1 LPAHSG
7 LALWLES
14 SYDVV
19 IIPKE
24 TKMSD
29 KWANLYP
36 ILPWDRPIGWDSKTV
51 RSSGLKSIA
60 DCNFTM
66 AGFVSPQDLPACE
79 RLGLTA
85 IMFNDEL
92 ASAAYRWIDCSPEQI
107 DDIIRRW
114 VEKVGDSPAVYG
126 YYIVDEPGSQ
136 DFPALGLA
144 VAALKKYAPDKLA
157 YINLFPNYASMGAP
171 GASQL
176 GTTTYEE
183 HLERFVNEV
192 KPPFIS
198 YDSYQVQYSHDMR
211 EPEKVFSYYQNLL
224 QVRAVALKHNLPFWQ
239 IVSPMQIFDYVMPPS
254 PATLLLQAYTTLAAG
269 AQSVGWF
276 TYFSYGSAYAPV
288 DIEGNK
294 TWIWYYLAETNRQ
307 VQLLGPIMNRLQS
320 TGVYFTGLQQ
330 FDPVLAEL
338 PALPGRFVSQVESDM
353 PLMVG
358 EFVDSSQRPYVMLVN
373 LSPERTARI
382 NPGWQAELGTPEAYS
397 VGNGAFHG
405 LSASQ
410 PLWLVAGQGIL
421 LRRK

>member
-1 LPAHSG
+1 
-7 LALWLES
+7 
-14 SYDVV
+14 
-19 IIPKE
+19 
-24 TKMSD
+24 MSD
-29 KWANLYP
+29 KWANLFP
-36 ILPWDRPIGWDSKTV
+36 ILPWDRPTGWDSKTV
-51 RSSGLKSIA
+51 RKSGLKGIA
-60 DCNFTM
+60 DCNFNM

-79 RLGLTA
+79 QLGLTA

-114 VEKVGDSPAVYG
+114 VEKVGNSPAVYG

-183 HLERFVNEV
+183 HLERFVTEV

-211 EPEKVFSYYQNLL
+211 EPDKAFSYYQNLL
-224 QVRAVALKHNLPFWQ
+224 QVRAVAQKHNLPFWQ
-239 IVSPMQIFDYVMPPS
+239 IVSPMQIFDQAMPPS

-269 AQSVGWF
+269 GSSVGWF
-276 TYFSYGSAYAPV
+276 TYFSYGSAQAPV
-288 DIEGNK
+288 DLEGNK

-307 VQLLGPIMNRLQS
+307 LELLGPIMNKLQS
-320 TGVYFTGLQQ
+320 TGVYFTKLQQ
-330 FDPVLAEL
+330 MDPVLAEL
-338 PALPGRFVSQVESDM
+338 PALPGSLVAQLESDM

-358 EFVDSSQRPYVMLVN
+358 EFTDKEQRSYVMLVN
-373 LSPERTARI
+373 LSAERTARI
-382 NPGWQAELGTPEAYS
+382 TPGWQSSFGTPEAYS
-397 VGNGAFHG
+397 VGDGAFHA
-405 LSASQ
+405 LPANQ
-410 PLWLVAGQGIL
+410 PIWLVAGQGLL
-421 LRRK
+421 LRKI

>member
-1 LPAHSG
+1 
-7 LALWLES
+7 
-14 SYDVV
+14 
-19 IIPKE
+19 
-24 TKMSD
+24 MSD
-29 KWANLYP
+29 KWSNLYP
-36 ILPWDRPIGWDSKTV
+36 ILPWDTLSGWDGKAI
-51 RSSGLKSIA
+51 RRNGLKSIA

-79 RLGLTA
+79 QLGLAA

-92 ASAAYRWIDCSPEQI
+92 ASAAYRWIDCSADQI

-114 VEKVGDSPAVYG
+114 VEKVGASPAVYG

-136 DFPALGLA
+136 DFHALGLA

-171 GASQL
+171 GESQL

-183 HLERFVNEV
+183 HLERFVAEV

-211 EPEKVFSYYQNLL
+211 EPDKILSYYQNLL
-224 QVRAVALKHNLPFWQ
+224 QVRSVAQRHALPFWQ

-254 PATLLLQAYTTLAAG
+254 PATMLLQAYTTLAAG
-269 AQSVGWF
+269 GKSVGWF
-276 TYFSYGSAYAPV
+276 TYFSYGSANAPV
-288 DIEGNK
+288 DLEGNK

-307 VQLLGPIMNRLQS
+307 LKLLGPLMNKLVS

-330 FDPVLAEL
+330 MNPVLAEL
-338 PALPGRFVSQVESDM
+338 PALPGGLIAQLESDM

-358 EFVDSSQRPYVMLVN
+358 EFTDSEQRPYVMLVN
-373 LSPERTARI
+373 LSAERTARI
-382 NPGWQAELGTPEAYS
+382 NPVWQTAFGTPEAYS
-397 VGNGAFHG
+397 VGDAAFHA
-405 LSASQ
+405 LPANQ
-410 PLWLVAGQGIL
+410 PLWLVAGQGVL
-421 LRRK
+421 LRKS